1 MEAIRITQKPKR
13 GSITIK
19 LPAELRK
26 QELLEVI
33 ILPVEKIP
41 VKKEVIDIKRLKG
54 SVKLNMTVDEIERE
68 CEKMRDEWNKGF

>member
-33 ILPVEKIP
+33 ILPVEKTP
-41 VKKEVIDIKRLKG
+41 VRKEAIDIKRLKG